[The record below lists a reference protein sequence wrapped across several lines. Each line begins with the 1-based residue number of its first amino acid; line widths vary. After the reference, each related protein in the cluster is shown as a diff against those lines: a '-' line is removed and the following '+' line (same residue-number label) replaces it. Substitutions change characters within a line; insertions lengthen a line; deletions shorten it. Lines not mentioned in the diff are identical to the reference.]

1 MPLYMIPFGSKI
13 IFSTARIRYNLL
25 EVFSGVAKSTFVND
39 DRLSGDDA
47 VNGDF
52 VGINSAL

>member
-25 EVFSGVAKSTFVND
+25 EVLAGWLKVLLSMMTDYLVMM
-39 DRLSGDDA
+39 RLM
-47 VNGDF
+47 V
-52 VGINSAL
+52 IL